1 LKNKKLLAVI
11 VAISVTTTI
20 NPNRISPTTA
30 VPQDGIEVVE
40 NVESTIIIPTDIV
53 MNNENL
59 LNHTSSFSRGGNLP
73 MTAPIYTDKVIE
85 VPKRN
90 EKINIRVSHYTND
103 KEGDTEHGQTA
114 SNKNI
119 VTLSKQNPNMHYIAA
134 PEDIPMG
141 TIIDISDIGLCTV
154 IDRGSAIHWDI
165 IDGERYM
172 KIDLF
177 VLNKTK
183 QQVKDLGVFLT
194 TGTIIKED

>member
-11 VAISVTTTI
+11 VAISVITTI

-40 NVESTIIIPTDIV
+40 NTIIIPTDIV

-59 LNHTSSFSRGGNLP
+59 TNHITSFSRGGNLP
-73 MTAPIYTDKVIE
+73 MTAPICTDKVIE
-85 VPKRN
+85 SPKGY
-90 EKINIRVSHYTND
+90 EKVNIRVSHYTND

-114 SNKNI
+114 SGKNI
-119 VTLSKQNPNMHYIAA
+119 VNLSKQNPDMHYIAA
-134 PEDIPMG
+134 PKDIPMG
-141 TIIDISDIGLCTV
+141 TIIDISDVGLCQV
-154 IDRGSAIHWDI
+154 IDRGSAIHWDS